1 MKKGYLERGIC
12 LKITVIVLFLILI
25 AYHIMRYIHVL
36 VKMRKKAIFPVEE
49 KDIMAIRRHPVRPVV
64 RPTYKDQKNGI
75 IIYGVFLLFMLALF
89 IYTVSLEN
97 WPLLLTPAISL
108 LYLHNLFNMFSIAKD
123 GLLVGGRFVHWKD
136 IKSFQFKPID
146 IDHRFYGHTKE
157 VNEAGYELVFNRRL
171 FSSYCIVISEETK
184 EKITEILIE
193 YGKVAEEPLKPQEA

>member
-1 MKKGYLERGIC
+1 ML
-12 LKITVIVLFLILI
+12 IVLFLILI
-25 AYHIMRYIHVL
+25 AYQMMRYIQVL

-49 KDIMAIRRHPVRPVV
+49 KDIMGIRKHPVRPVV
-64 RPTYKDQKNGI
+64 RPTYKEQKNGI
-75 IIYGVFLLFMLALF
+75 IIYGVLLLFMLAFF

-97 WPLLLTPAISL
+97 WPLLLTPTISL
-108 LYLHNLFNMFSIAKD
+108 LYLHNLFNMFSIVKD
-123 GLLVGGRFVHWKD
+123 GLLVGGRFVHWND

-157 VNEAGYELVFNRRL
+157 VNETGYELVFNRRL

-184 EKITEILIE
+184 EKITEILSE

>member
-1 MKKGYLERGIC
+1 MKT
-12 LKITVIVLFLILI
+12 TVIVLFLILI
-25 AYHIMRYIHVL
+25 AYQIMRYIQVL
-36 VKMRKKAIFPVEE
+36 VNMRKKAIFPVEE

-89 IYTVSLEN
+89 IYIVSLEN

-108 LYLHNLFNMFSIAKD
+108 LYLHNLFNMFSILKE
-123 GLLVGGRFVHWKD
+123 GLLVGGQFVHWKD

-171 FSSYCIVISEETK
+171 FNSYCIVISEETK
-184 EKITEILIE
+184 DKITEILIK

>member
-1 MKKGYLERGIC
+1 MKT
-12 LKITVIVLFLILI
+12 TVIVLFLILI
-25 AYHIMRYIHVL
+25 AYQIMRYIQVL
-36 VKMRKKAIFPVEE
+36 VKMKKKAIFPVEE

-64 RPTYKDQKNGI
+64 RPTYKAQKNGV
-75 IIYGVFLLFMLALF
+75 IIYGVFLLFMTALF
-89 IYTVSLEN
+89 IYTVSLGN

-108 LYLHNLFNMFSIAKD
+108 LYLHNLFNMLTIVKD

-157 VNEAGYELVFNRRL
+157 VNEAGYELVFKRRL

-184 EKITEILIE
+184 DKITEILRE
-193 YGKVAEEPLKPQEA
+193 YGKVKEEPLKPQEA